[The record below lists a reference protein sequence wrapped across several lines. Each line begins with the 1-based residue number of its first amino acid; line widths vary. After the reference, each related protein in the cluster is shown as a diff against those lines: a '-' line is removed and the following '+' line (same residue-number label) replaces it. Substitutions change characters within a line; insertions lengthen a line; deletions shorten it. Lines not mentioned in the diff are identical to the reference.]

1 MVRNG
6 RSNDLKLIRNGVSV
20 TLSELKAKFY
30 EELELTAKALD
41 EYSEGYLKAFNS
53 EMNADFIPS
62 EKIMSEIKSQNLSF
76 QDYGLA
82 QSKNIAQEHSSTSNQ
97 DFSELIG
104 AAETSLKDLKN
115 LQENA
120 GMDINK
126 YVELYNSKI

>member
-1 MVRNG
+1 
-6 RSNDLKLIRNGVSV
+6 
-20 TLSELKAKFY
+20 
-30 EELELTAKALD
+30 
-41 EYSEGYLKAFNS
+41 
-53 EMNADFIPS
+53 MNADFLPG
-62 EKIMSEIKSQNLSF
+62 EKIMNEIKSQNLSF

-82 QSKNIAQEHSSTSNQ
+82 QSKKIAEEHKLTSNQ
-97 DFSELIG
+97 DFSELIS